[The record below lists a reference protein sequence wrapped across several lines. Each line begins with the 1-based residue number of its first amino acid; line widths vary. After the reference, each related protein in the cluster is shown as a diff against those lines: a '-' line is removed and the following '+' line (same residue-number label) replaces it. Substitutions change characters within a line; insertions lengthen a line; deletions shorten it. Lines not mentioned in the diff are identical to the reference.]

1 MSAHVCVSKMQER
14 VNTAKSLNGS
24 WEFVFLRDLHWEE
37 TPTLFVL
44 VRSWISLLKRQWNF
58 SRRQSAAGATMAGAA
73 VSGET
78 QKPAQAGLGARVSG
92 GHGLCQVAIEGL
104 QSGAVT
110 RTEEAFSRQS
120 GSGSECGANSI
131 HPLHLSP
138 LPPPRTDVN
147 ARPLRAPGPSSGQQ
161 KYAAHSSDGFHVVAP
176 NEPRHSCSQK
186 VL

>member
-1 MSAHVCVSKMQER
+1 MRAFLRLSCWVKVTQGCLWDTKVQEPHSTCTPRCRTCVSAHVCVSKMQER

-24 WEFVFLRDLHWEE
+24 WEFVFLWDLHWEE

-73 VSGET
+73 ASGET

-104 QSGAVT
+104 QSGAMT

-138 LPPPRTDVN
+138 LPPP
-147 ARPLRAPGPSSGQQ
+147 
-161 KYAAHSSDGFHVVAP
+161 
-176 NEPRHSCSQK
+176 EPT
-186 VL
+186 